1 MMQVVGTIVDDD
13 ATKYPDVFDCAHGV
27 PNSIFAGFG
36 FS

>member
-27 PNSIFAGFG
+27 PNSIFAGCR